1 MEFDELRSRFY
12 FVRKRFHEAER
23 WQKNFDSWP
32 FLKPSSGKRK
42 TK

>member
-23 WQKNFDSWP
+23 WQKNSTLGRF
-32 FLKPSSGKRK
+32 SSHYQANAR
-42 TK
+42 